1 MPWSRSKFI
10 RMRRIRERRCVSL
23 KHVREGEQHRD
34 ARTHAVDRMLAREK
48 KRVPD
53 PARSINNNI
62 RLTNNP
68 RLRPAVAQSVVSDCS
83 HRYAALMQ
91 PRRYVMRVHASE

>member
-1 MPWSRSKFI
+1 MESVKVRS
-10 RMRRIRERRCVSL
+10 MRRIRERRCVSL
-23 KHVREGEQHRD
+23 KHVRVGEQHRD

-62 RLTNNP
+62 RLTKNT
-68 RLRPAVAQSVVSDCS
+68 RLRPAVAQSVVSECS

-91 PRRYVMRVHASE
+91 PRRYGMRAHASE